1 MAHGAVVLRSSF
13 RDRLIGALR
22 LNPNTYTEVA
32 SDDTATGQGAV
43 IITIGGILGVIQLWL
58 NGTWSQVGAALP
70 PIVVVF
76 LAVLGIIFWWLVTI
90 LYVGLLAVIATMR
103 IRGPQ
108 TRMAFWR
115 LLRAFRFGGALGAV
129 FGLLRLLPSIGGVI
143 GVAIML
149 WTFVAQ
155 IIGIRKAVGVTIGRA
170 VAIIIGAGII
180 IIGLLVTLD
189 LAVIGVV

>member
-1 MAHGAVVLRSSF
+1 MTHGAVVLRSSF
-13 RDRLIGALR
+13 RDRLIGALW
-22 LNPNTYTEVA
+22 LNPDTYTEVA

-58 NGTWSQVGAALP
+58 NGTWSQVRAALP

-76 LAVLGIIFWWLVTI
+76 LAVLGIIVWWLVTI

-108 TRMAFWR
+108 TRIAFWR
-115 LLRAFRFGGALGAV
+115 LLRVFGFGGALGAV

>member
-1 MAHGAVVLRSSF
+1 MTHGAVVLRSSF

-76 LAVLGIIFWWLVTI
+76 LAVLGDHRLVACDDPLRWSPRRHRHHAYPGTADTH
-90 LYVGLLAVIATMR
+90 GLLAT
-103 IRGPQ
+103 
-108 TRMAFWR
+108 
-115 LLRAFRFGGALGAV
+115 
-129 FGLLRLLPSIGGVI
+129 
-143 GVAIML
+143 
-149 WTFVAQ
+149 
-155 IIGIRKAVGVTIGRA
+155 
-170 VAIIIGAGII
+170 
-180 IIGLLVTLD
+180 
-189 LAVIGVV
+189 

>member
-1 MAHGAVVLRSSF
+1 MTHGAVVLRSSF
-13 RDRLIGALR
+13 RDRLIGALW
-22 LNPNTYTEVA
+22 LNPDTYTEVA

-76 LAVLGIIFWWLVTI
+76 LAVLGIIVWWLVTI

-108 TRMAFWR
+108 TRIAFWR
-115 LLRAFRFGGALGAV
+115 LLRV
-129 FGLLRLLPSIGGVI
+129 FGFGVLSGQSSASFGCSRASVASSASRSCCGPSSPKSS
-143 GVAIML
+143 AS
-149 WTFVAQ
+149 
-155 IIGIRKAVGVTIGRA
+155 GRPWA
-170 VAIIIGAGII
+170 
-180 IIGLLVTLD
+180 
-189 LAVIGVV
+189 